1 MARLRD
7 WPPLSELPRA
17 EVDSLPL
24 PARYS
29 DLGWL
34 CVPAAKQG
42 TLISV
47 TAVIRLEAVS
57 ETSDSNVVFLFY
69 FCFVFVFVFVLFV
82 CLFFESPER
91 S

>member
-1 MARLRD
+1 MEFRYLILDIAYTEMKMARLRD

-47 TAVIRLEAVS
+47 TAVIRFEAVS
-57 ETSDSNVVFLFY
+57 ETSDSKISFL
-69 FCFVFVFVFVLFV
+69 C
-82 CLFFESPER
+82 R
-91 S
+91 